1 MRKHQINA
9 ETSKIS
15 NKHSKKKQMRKKKQK
30 LNCSNFNP
38 GEFPLAIRFKILI
51 SVTSSM
57 HNFMIS

>member
-38 GEFPLAIRFKILI
+38 GDKMCFIPTSYKIQN
-51 SVTSSM
+51 SD
-57 HNFMIS
+57 